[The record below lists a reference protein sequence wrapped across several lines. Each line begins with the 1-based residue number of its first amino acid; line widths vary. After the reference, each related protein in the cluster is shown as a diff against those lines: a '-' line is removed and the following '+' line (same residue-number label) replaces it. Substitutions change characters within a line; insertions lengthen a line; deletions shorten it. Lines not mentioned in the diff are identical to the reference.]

1 MPDLYAKL
9 HDGFINNY
17 NNTNEKRL
25 LNKKVILPI
34 KNKMNYIQPVN
45 FIVSTFNSIV
55 YGLQFIATITL
66 EKQFKST
73 AYILIEKENGYI

>member
-25 LNKKVILPI
+25 LNKKVVLPI

-45 FIVSTFNSIV
+45 FIISTFNSIV
-55 YGLQFIATITL
+55 YGL
-66 EKQFKST
+66 
-73 AYILIEKENGYI
+73 